1 MENIF
6 SIAAILLFSVGLLVV
21 LFIYFSRKKVTLLAA
36 EKSSTQENKTE
47 IKHNEFDMEEDDFE
61 KFMPQV
67 TEVQN
72 KEIVVSKYKKIE
84 IPVILK
90 TDIQQTLAAGQMII
104 EDYKMYKVEFSP
116 DVIKGLKDKSMTLIE
131 RIDGKGYLPAVK
143 KEGVKGIYKQG
154 VLVRRVNPGM
164 IAHASF
170 GLLTAV
176 VGQQQ
181 LVEIQSSLKSI
192 ERKLDVIIQNRD
204 NDFVGK
210 IESRFS
216 YFNEVIERF
225 RRNGITL
232 GGVEDHKIEGFY
244 ADTLQ
249 DLKVLMKDLKSI
261 GASIE
266 GLKEYENIRKWGGA
280 PVEKEYEQLIEQFNN
295 KQEMVLLNVKFIEE
309 CYEPYLSTIRNY
321 QEVNAKSQTLAD
333 LIVENNSIINNIEA
347 KVRSIEEN
355 YKVKVHFGIK
365 AIKYRNLEN
374 LKEVAPLKISQ
385 NKSSSQEIP
394 SDILVEVSEEGKVFA
409 YVPK

>member
-6 SIAAILLFSVGLLVV
+6 PIAAVLVILLVV
-21 LFIYFSRKKVTLLAA
+21 LFIYLSRKKVTLSDA
-36 EKSSTQENKTE
+36 EKTLSQESEEE
-47 IKHNEFDMEEDDFE
+47 IKNDESDMEEDAYE
-61 KFMPQV
+61 KIMPQV

-72 KEIVVSKYKKIE
+72 EEAVKRKYRKIE
-84 IPVILK
+84 IPAILK
-90 TDIQQTLAAGQMII
+90 TDIQQTLAAGLMII
-104 EDYKMYKVEFSP
+104 EDYKTYKVEFSP
-116 DVIKGLKDKSMTLIE
+116 EVVKGLKDKSMTLIE

-154 VLVRRVNPGM
+154 VLVRKVNPGM

-204 NDFVGK
+204 NDFAGK

-216 YFNEVIERF
+216 YFKEVIERF

-232 GGVEDHKIEGFY
+232 GGVEDHRIEGFY

-249 DLKVLMKDLKSI
+249 DLKVLMKDLKTI

-266 GLKEYENIRKWGGA
+266 ALKEYENIRKWGEA
-280 PVEKEYEQLIEQFNN
+280 PVKREYEKLIEQFNH
-295 KQEMVLLNVKFIEE
+295 KQELVLLNVKFIEE

-321 QEVNAKSQTLAD
+321 QEANVKSQTLAE
-333 LIVENNSIINNIEA
+333 LITENNSIINNIED

-355 YKVKVHFGIK
+355 YKVKINFGIK
-365 AIKYRNLEN
+365 ALKYRNLEN

-385 NKSSSQEIP
+385 QKSSSQEIP
-394 SDILVEVSEEGKVFA
+394 SEILVELSEEGKVYA
-409 YVPK
+409 YVPQ